1 MSNAPRIL
9 TTNYSSV
16 QRFLLLQY
24 NDFLPK
30 SNWSFDLYR
39 TYLGFPE
46 HSKLQVHHFRHWVGM
61 NLSLYQIKRTAI
73 KIPESSSPIQDGA
86 NKPGAGRRP
95 IIYNLFGR
103 NLRFLK
109 LLLPRSTLSIMWVL
123 SALIPAGTVVSV
135 TSIESTLT
143 TSRNNCFI
151 SVFTCICSPGRMLI
165 LERLIITLPAHDKKK
180 KKKLI

>member
-1 MSNAPRIL
+1 MSNAPRI

-16 QRFLLLQY
+16 QRFLLLQEY
-24 NDFLPK
+24 DFLLK

-46 HSKLQVHHFRHWVGM
+46 HSKLQVHHFRNWVGM

-73 KIPESSSPIQDGA
+73 KIPENSSPILDGA
-86 NKPGAGRRP
+86 NQEQEDDTY
-95 IIYNLFGR
+95 ILGR

-109 LLLPRSTLSIMWVL
+109 LLLPRSTSSFMWVL
-123 SALIPAGTVVSV
+123 GALIPAGTLVSV

-143 TSRNNCFI
+143 TSRKYCFI
-151 SVFTCICSPGRMLI
+151 SVFTCIYSPGLMHI
-165 LERLIITLPAHDKKK
+165 LERLIITCPW
-180 KKKLI
+180 

>member
-16 QRFLLLQY
+16 QRFLLLQS

-95 IIYNLFGR
+95 IIYIWKEFEISEVTAPSQYTLNYVGPQCSDPSRYGCQCYIDRIDIDDLKKQLFYFRIHLYMFSRTDAYLGKVD
-103 NLRFLK
+103 NY
-109 LLLPRSTLSIMWVL
+109 
-123 SALIPAGTVVSV
+123 
-135 TSIESTLT
+135 LT
-143 TSRNNCFI
+143 C
-151 SVFTCICSPGRMLI
+151 PW
-165 LERLIITLPAHDKKK
+165 
-180 KKKLI
+180 

>member
-1 MSNAPRIL
+1 MVSLCIVNKWMLPVLMSNAPRIL

-24 NDFLPK
+24 DFRLK
-30 SNWSFDLYR
+30 SNWSFGLYR

-46 HSKLQVHHFRHWVGM
+46 HSKLQVHHFRNWVGM
-61 NLSLYQIKRTAI
+61 DLSLYQIKRTAT
-73 KIPESSSPIQDGA
+73 KISENSSPILDGA
-86 NKPGAGRRP
+86 NQEQEDDTY
-95 IIYNLFGR
+95 ILGR

-109 LLLPRSTLSIMWVL
+109 LLLPRSTSSFMWVL

-143 TSRNNCFI
+143 TSRKKYIYIFPYSPVYILPDWCI
-151 SVFTCICSPGRMLI
+151 SWKGW
-165 LERLIITLPAHDKKK
+165 
-180 KKKLI
+180 